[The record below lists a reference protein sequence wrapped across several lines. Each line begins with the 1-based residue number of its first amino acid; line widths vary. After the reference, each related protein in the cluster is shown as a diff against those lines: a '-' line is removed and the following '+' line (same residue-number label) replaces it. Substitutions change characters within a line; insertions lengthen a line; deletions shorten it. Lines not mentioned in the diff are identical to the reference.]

1 MAKKIITNDKRVL
14 VLSNLNQ
21 QLGTFLTMHEHILT
35 WKQIELFS
43 QLQAA
48 ICLEIVLLNNYAQRR
63 LYISALSFFIK
74 QVSITNETIATKETG
89 YLLNRENLNL
99 YNITSTIVNT
109 YRSILEREEKL
120 NKRKTR

>member
-63 LYISALSFFIK
+63 LYISALSFFIN

>member
-1 MAKKIITNDKRVL
+1 MAKKIITNNKRVL

-74 QVSITNETIATKETG
+74 QVSITKETIATKETG

-109 YRSILEREEKL
+109 YRSIIEREERL
-120 NKRKTR
+120 NKTRTR